1 MTLSGIN
8 GRIGPWSCEGWL
20 PQDRGM
26 PEQGIRSGWVNDQG
40 ERGWDRVVFGGK
52 MRKGDNI

>member
-1 MTLSGIN
+1 
-8 GRIGPWSCEGWL
+8 
-20 PQDRGM
+20 M

-52 MRKGDNI
+52 MRKGDNN

>member
-1 MTLSGIN
+1 MSGIS
-8 GRIGPWSCEGWL
+8 GRVGPWSCEGWL

-52 MRKGDNI
+52 MRKGDNN